1 MKMMINE
8 FVLKINGRFP
18 NTKPILRWLPFL
30 LLVFGI
36 LVEIGAIK
44 LAIYKELDF
53 LYIGI
58 AFILGVAVFTPP
70 PVLSLAGFIIED
82 RKIFKAIHICTA
94 VVGIILVVSFCLLTS
109 ALVNKVAFVT
119 LQRWMHGL

>member
-1 MKMMINE
+1 MKMMIKE
-8 FVLKINGRFP
+8 FALKIDGRFP

-30 LLVFGI
+30 LLVLGI
-36 LVEIGAIK
+36 MVEIGAIK

-58 AFILGVAVFTPP
+58 AFILGVALFTPP
-70 PVLSLAGFIIED
+70 PILSLAGFIIED
-82 RKIFKAIHICTA
+82 RKTFKAVHICTA
-94 VVGIILVVSFCLLTS
+94 VVGTILFVSFCLLTS